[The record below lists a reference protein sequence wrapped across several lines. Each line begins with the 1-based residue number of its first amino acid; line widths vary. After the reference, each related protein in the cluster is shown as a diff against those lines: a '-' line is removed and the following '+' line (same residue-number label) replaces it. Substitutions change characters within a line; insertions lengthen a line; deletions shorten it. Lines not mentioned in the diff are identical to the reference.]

1 MSQATRIDRARG
13 CVLGMAVGDALGG
26 PLEGLTQQQIQAT
39 YGQVSDFVDGVRA
52 WRRKPYRWRLKGLYT
67 DDTQQALAL
76 ADCLHEQGE
85 IQPEWLARTYLA
97 MATPRDNYLGAH
109 RSAGKSFRLVIGDL
123 ERGVSPHLTGRP
135 SAGIGAA
142 MRIAPVGIFY
152 ADRPEDRLDAVLA
165 ASLLTHCDIRSLAGA
180 YAVSS
185 AVSIIVTEG
194 RDAKRPS
201 FLFQLAHLVHQAE
214 ATIAAK
220 LGSKVS
226 GTNEYLHAVSNTIA
240 AVESVLD
247 GPRDQAFCAI
257 VERANRAGAEPAC
270 TRPTMGFPPACI
282 PTCLYLLLMN
292 DNFEDALIEI
302 VNLGGDAD
310 TAGAILGCMAGAL
323 HGEAGI
329 PTHWLRGLRNHDGIA
344 HRAERLVNPDCDLA
358 IPDLIAT
365 ERELT
370 ALEARTRDELMSRRQ
385 SEDDLGANR
394 WRS

>member
-1 MSQATRIDRARG
+1 MSQATRKDRARG
-13 CVLGMAVGDALGG
+13 CVLGLAVGDALGA

-39 YGQVSDFVDGVRA
+39 YGQVSDYVDGVRA
-52 WRRKPYRWRLKGLYT
+52 WRKKPYRWRLKGLYT

-76 ADCLHEQGE
+76 ADCLREQGE

-123 ERGVSPHLTGRP
+123 ERGVSPEHTGRP

-152 ADRPEDRLDAVLA
+152 ATCPEARLNAVLA
-165 ASLLTHCDIRSLAGA
+165 ASLLTHCDIRSLSGA
-180 YAVSS
+180 YAVAT
-185 AVSIIVTEG
+185 AVSLILTEG
-194 RDAKRPS
+194 PSVRRPS
-201 FLFQLAHLVHQAE
+201 FLFQLAHLVRQAE
-214 ATIAAK
+214 STIAASLPEK
-220 LGSKVS
+220 IS
-226 GTNEYLHAVSNTIA
+226 GLNNYTHAVSNAIA

-247 GPRDQAFCAI
+247 SPRDQAFSAI
-257 VERANRAGAEPAC
+257 VERANRLGAEPAC

-282 PTCLYLLLMN
+282 PTCLYLLLVN
-292 DNFEDALIEI
+292 DNFEEALTEV

-323 HGEAGI
+323 YGESAI
-329 PTHWLRGLRNHDGIA
+329 PDHWLNGLHNRDGIA
-344 HRAERLVNPDCDLA
+344 NRAESLVDPQAQYA
-358 IPDLIAT
+358 IPDLIST

-370 ALEARTRDELMSRRQ
+370 ALEARNREDLMASRQ

-394 WRS
+394 RRT